1 MPYNKVILDTV
12 ESLSY
17 WQRHRVRVTVLSEGP
32 HCACSERV
40 NCVMVPG
47 VSVTYLEIDRKPA
60 ML

>member
-1 MPYNKVILDTV
+1 MLYNKENLDTV
-12 ESLSY
+12 GSLSY
-17 WQRHRVRVTVLSEGP
+17 WQRHRVRVTVISEGP

-47 VSVTYLEIDRKPA
+47 VSVTYLKIDRKLA